1 MMIEWLESIDR
12 ALVLAVN
19 SWNTPFF
26 DEFFWIVS
34 AKLIWI
40 PFYLF
45 LLFLFFR
52 KSDWKQASIFL
63 LLAIAAVGLSDFT
76 SSQIIKDSVMRYR
89 PSHHALLTDKL
100 HFYQFADG
108 EVYKGGQY
116 GFVSSHAANFFAVC
130 TFAYLTLRKWYPG
143 MVWVFVVAALV
154 SFSRLYLGVHYLSDL
169 IGGAMLGATFAW
181 LVYRFVFLRFVKQ
194 EA

>member
-19 SWNTPFF
+19 GWNTPFF

-34 AKLIWI
+34 AKLTWV
-40 PFYLF
+40 PFYVF

-63 LLAIAAVGLSDFT
+63 LLAIVAVGLSDFT
-76 SSQIIKDSVMRYR
+76 SSQIIKDGVMRYR
-89 PSHHALLTDKL
+89 PSHHALLTEKL

-108 EVYKGGQY
+108 ELYKGGQY

-130 TFAYLTLRKWYPG
+130 TFAYLTLRKWYPKII
-143 MVWVFVVAALV
+143 WVFGVAALV
-154 SFSRLYLGVHYLSDL
+154 SFSRLYLGVHYISDL
-169 IGGAMLGATFAW
+169 LGGAVLGATFAW
-181 LVYRFVFLRFVKQ
+181 LVYRFVFLRLVKQ